1 MKKDFILCK
10 EVINKEMALYLYD
23 YLLLKR
29 QSFRTLFN
37 KKLISSKNYDWGQW
51 GDEQVPNSYSVYG
64 DLALDLLLSKVK
76 PFMEKKTGVK
86 LIETYSYARV
96 YKKGDILKK
105 HKDRISC
112 QISATMNLGGDLWPI
127 HLQTPNKK
135 ITSITLNPGD
145 MLIYR
150 GDKLYHW
157 RDEFEG
163 NYCGQVFLHY
173 NNIKNTKNKFDGRN
187 HLGLPGGI
195 ADEAK

>member
-29 QSFRTLFN
+29 QVFQTLFN
-37 KKLISSKNYDWGQW
+37 NRLISSLNIDWGAW
-51 GDEQVPNSYSVYG
+51 GDTQVSNTYCAYG
-64 DLALDLLLSKVK
+64 DIALDLLLSRVK
-76 PFMEKKTGVK
+76 PLMEKKTGLE

-96 YKKGDILKK
+96 YKKGDVLKK

-145 MLIYR
+145 ILIYR

-157 RDEFEG
+157 RDKFEG

-173 NNIKNTKNKFDGRN
+173 NNIKNTKNKFDGRI
-187 HLGLPGGI
+187 HLGLP
-195 ADEAK
+195 AYTKNK

>member
-37 KKLISSKNYDWGQW
+37 NKLISSKNPDWGQW

-64 DLALDLLLSKVK
+64 DVALDLLLSKVK

-173 NNIKNTKNKFDGRN
+173 NNIKNTKNKFDGRI

-195 ADEAK
+195 VDDAK